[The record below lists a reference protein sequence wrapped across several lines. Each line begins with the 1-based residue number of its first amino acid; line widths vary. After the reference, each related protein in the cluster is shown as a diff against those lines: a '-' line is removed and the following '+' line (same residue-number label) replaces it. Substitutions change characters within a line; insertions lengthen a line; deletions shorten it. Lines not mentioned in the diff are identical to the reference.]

1 MIEFVVCCNRS
12 FLFGLGF
19 LFFFCILFQ
28 TNLAV
33 YKCGIAIIKHQQ
45 SKILSVVLKQTL
57 QNVLLSETA
66 RGAAEQP
73 LGGYMMSVS
82 WHCVKNL
89 KHDLGVQLTG
99 SE

>member
-1 MIEFVVCCNRS
+1 MHIIPDRFNSLCKNVV
-12 FLFGLGF
+12 
-19 LFFFCILFQ
+19 
-28 TNLAV
+28 
-33 YKCGIAIIKHQQ
+33 QQ
-45 SKILSVVLKQTL
+45 LSKILNIVSKQAL
-57 QNVLLSETA
+57 QNVLLSVKT

>member
-1 MIEFVVCCNRS
+1 MFVAIVRFVFVFVFLHIIPNRFS
-12 FLFGLGF
+12 SL
-19 LFFFCILFQ
+19 CKNVVQ
-28 TNLAV
+28 Q
-33 YKCGIAIIKHQQ
+33 HQQ
-45 SKILSVVLKQTL
+45 SKILNIVLKQAL
-57 QNVLLSETA
+57 QNVLLSVKD